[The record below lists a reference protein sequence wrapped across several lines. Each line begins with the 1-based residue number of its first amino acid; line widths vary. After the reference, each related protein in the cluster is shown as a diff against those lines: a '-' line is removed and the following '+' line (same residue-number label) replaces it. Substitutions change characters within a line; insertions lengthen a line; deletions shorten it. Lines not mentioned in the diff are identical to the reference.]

1 MTTPLTDP
9 RKMSPSP
16 AKGIA
21 ASRHA
26 GLAGWAREQLA
37 DRRVRHALFYLLAS
51 LLLVAAVALSKV
63 ALEHFVTEG
72 RQGVSFA
79 GALGV
84 AAVFAVILRLFQT
97 RIEATL
103 TARFTRTVVARRL
116 GLAELALELGMIGNR
131 AALQQHLVERLDQVL
146 DTTGAALYL
155 RYAGESYRRAAAA
168 AGNPPDEVSENDP
181 ALVSLRLNQLPVRPD
196 ARSALYGVPQLWP
209 LVVRGQTVGFVAGGG
224 RNHAESFDPAEVSA
238 VAELAERVAATLVIL
253 DPALLGSAPAAQQAQ
268 PATIAPAIARDNL
281 PRNLPALIGRDR
293 ELAQLR
299 VLIAANRLL
308 TVTGSGGVGKTRLVI
323 EAGAACLGDFVAGV
337 WLVEFASLADAS
349 LVPSAVTS
357 TLGME
362 VPANRAPAEVL
373 ISRLRDQQILL
384 VLDNCEHVVDA
395 VASLLES
402 LLAAAPSVKALVSS
416 QELIG
421 IAGEQVFRLPSLSVP
436 ESLTPTAMEAL
447 AAGAVRLFVE
457 RARAADPAFVF
468 DDRAAPVVT
477 SICRRLDG
485 IPLALEMAAARV
497 PMLGVDA
504 LSQRLDERFRVLTG
518 GKRTALPRQRTL
530 HATLDWSFGLLAE
543 RERIVFRRVAIFAGG
558 FTLEAATSVAAVGT
572 QDEFDIVDGLASLVA
587 KSLVAADTRGAQ
599 ARYRLLETTRAYA
612 LEKLA
617 EAQET
622 ANIEASHAR
631 HFRAMF
637 APCFDE
643 WTRLSDADFRA
654 RYAPEI
660 DNLRL
665 AVDWAFGEGGDTET
679 GQALMGTSRNL
690 WQMLS
695 LANEAAR
702 RLDVA
707 IERLTPGTPP
717 AIVVALH
724 LAMGLIHSGSRP
736 ERAIP
741 ADERAV
747 ALARGLGDD
756 LLLGTALMSLGGGL
770 AMAGRPDD
778 ADVLMREA
786 QPLLER
792 SGRPRLQASILIT
805 GGLLH
810 GARSDGREA
819 SARFASAARVSRA
832 GGFDGQAFQAL
843 GNLADSLWMQGD
855 LDGAVAAA
863 RDALAQS
870 RQSAFATRSNVGLA
884 LANLQGILTERGD
897 LAEAAAVGRE
907 FMAFTRDAGV
917 AWIVLD
923 HFALRLAMSGQHAVA
938 ARLVGWNE
946 AAVRAKDVRR
956 QINEQRAYE
965 RNLSILRAKLSAAE
979 LERLMAEGATM
990 SEDEVCRLAVES

>member
-1 MTTPLTDP
+1 M
-9 RKMSPSP
+9 
-16 AKGIA
+16 
-21 ASRHA
+21 ASRDA

-37 DRRVRHALFYLLAS
+37 DRRVRHALFYLVAS

-63 ALEHFVTEG
+63 ALEHFVTGG

-116 GLAELALELGMIGNR
+116 GLAELAQELGMIGDR

-155 RYAGESYRRAAAA
+155 RHAGESFRRAAAA
-168 AGNPPDEVSENDP
+168 AGSLPDEVSENDP
-181 ALVSLRLNQLPVRPD
+181 ALVPLRLKQLPVRPD
-196 ARSALYGVPQLWP
+196 ARSALDGVPQLWP
-209 LVVRGQTVGFVAGGG
+209 LAVRGQTVGFVAGGG

-253 DPALLGSAPAAQQAQ
+253 DPALLGSAPVAQAQ
-268 PATIAPAIARDNL
+268 PATIVPAIARDNL

-299 VLIAANRLL
+299 ALIAANRLV

-323 EAGAACLGDFVAGV
+323 EAGAACLGEFVAGV

-357 TLGME
+357 ALGME
-362 VPANRAPAEVL
+362 VPATRTPAEVL
-373 ISRLRDQQILL
+373 VSRLREQQILL
-384 VLDNCEHVVDA
+384 VLDNCEHVVGA
-395 VASLLES
+395 VATLLES

-416 QELIG
+416 QEPIG

-436 ESLTPTAMEAL
+436 ESLTPTAAEAL
-447 AAGAVRLFVE
+447 AAGAVQLFVE

-543 RERIVFRRVAIFAGG
+543 RERVVFRRVAIFAGG
-558 FTLEAATSVAAVGT
+558 FTLEAATSVAAAGAL
-572 QDEFDIVDGLASLVA
+572 DEFEIVDGLASLVA
-587 KSLVAADTRGAQ
+587 KSLVAADTSGAQ

-622 ANIEASHAR
+622 ASIEASHAR
-631 HFRAMF
+631 HFRAIF

-654 RYAPEI
+654 RYAAEI

-679 GQALMGTSRNL
+679 GQALMGSSRNL

-707 IERLTPGTPP
+707 IERLTADTPP

-724 LAMGLIHSGSRP
+724 LAVGLIHSGIATRASDSRGGARR
-736 ERAIP
+736 RAGP
-741 ADERAV
+741 
-747 ALARGLGDD
+747 
-756 LLLGTALMSLGGGL
+756 
-770 AMAGRPDD
+770 
-778 ADVLMREA
+778 
-786 QPLLER
+786 R
-792 SGRPRLQASILIT
+792 SGRR
-805 GGLLH
+805 
-810 GARSDGREA
+810 
-819 SARFASAARVSRA
+819 SAARHRAHESGWRARDGRTRRRRRRAHAGGAAAARTFRPPAIAGRAFSSRVDWSTVPAATAAKLRPGSPPRRGVSRA

-923 HFALRLAMSGQHAVA
+923 HFALRLAKSGQHAVA

-965 RNLSILRAKLSAAE
+965 SNLSILRAKLSAAE